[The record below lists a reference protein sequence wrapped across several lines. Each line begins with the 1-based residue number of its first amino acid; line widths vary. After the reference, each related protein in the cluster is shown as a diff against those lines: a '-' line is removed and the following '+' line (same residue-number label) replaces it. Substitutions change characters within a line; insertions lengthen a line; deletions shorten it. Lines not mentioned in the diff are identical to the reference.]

1 MALRRLSIGAARTM
15 SKRASNFNG
24 HLKEDRGKDIRTLPW
39 GTLNGVIM
47 RSTNHPDYTPLKD
60 RVIIYS

>member
-1 MALRRLSIGAARTM
+1 MALRRLGIGATRTV

-24 HLKEDRGKDIRTLPW
+24 HLKEDRGKDTRTLPW
-39 GTLNGVIM
+39 GTLNGVNM
-47 RSTNHPDYTPLKD
+47 RSTNHPDHAPLKD